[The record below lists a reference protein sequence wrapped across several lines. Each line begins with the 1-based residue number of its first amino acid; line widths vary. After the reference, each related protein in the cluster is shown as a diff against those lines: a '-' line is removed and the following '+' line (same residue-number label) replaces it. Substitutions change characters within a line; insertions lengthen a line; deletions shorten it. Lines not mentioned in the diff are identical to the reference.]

1 MSVTFLFLVVT
12 AKINQLV
19 VYIAM
24 LFKHFSLRWIFS
36 LIFWNIFVR
45 RNQENECFGHTYLHE
60 RANNL
65 FQIVT
70 KQSNFSQS
78 ALIKLYIILFFLFWF
93 QPQYSQNLTAFCNDI
108 CNTHDYL
115 FRIMLNVHDMYFD
128 ISSNSILEIKYE
140 YNFYK

>member
-60 RANNL
+60 RASNL
-65 FQIVT
+65 FQIAT

-93 QPQYSQNLTAFCNDI
+93 QPQYSQNLTAFCNDVYVIPMTTYLESCWMFTI
-108 CNTHDYL
+108 CI
-115 FRIMLNVHDMYFD
+115 FIFPP
-128 ISSNSILEIKYE
+128 IQ
-140 YNFYK
+140 F